1 MKLEEKFQG
10 LVALELFYTY
20 KRERIQTVFYV
31 ELNNKLLYVFDENN
45 DLKWKCLYMDD
56 EDNYAITN
64 VWCKSHDKW
73 SISDNTNYARRIH
86 IHKKLDSHDLSELVD
101 TL

>member
-1 MKLEEKFQG
+1 M
-10 LVALELFYTY
+10 
-20 KRERIQTVFYV
+20 
-31 ELNNKLLYVFDENN
+31 
-45 DLKWKCLYMDD
+45 KCLYMDD
-56 EDNYAITN
+56 KDNYAITN